1 MNPKIEIKI
10 CIKIGNLKNQESKLI
25 RDFDQEFSYKKFMLS
40 YLVITFDNHT
50 DMMYNMGMV
59 VEKEGDF

>member
-1 MNPKIEIKI
+1 MGEFKIVR
-10 CIKIGNLKNQESKLI
+10 Q
-25 RDFDQEFSYKKFMLS
+25 

-59 VEKEGDF
+59 DKKEGDF